1 VLFQIK
7 IEVLFSVTLS
17 KINILGS
24 RFINWLLF
32 TVLSLIWG
40 SSFLLMKIGMEQLSP
55 YEVAALRILSA
66 GIVLI
71 PFAFKAFK
79 QIPRN
84 KIGLALLS
92 GLMGSFIP
100 AFFFCLAETK
110 LDSALTGMLNSL
122 TPLCA
127 VIIGTLFFKMKPTAW
142 KFAGIFIGLIG
153 LFFLVSPNG
162 QFHFNNA
169 NYISLIILATIL
181 YAINANF
188 VSKSLGGLGPLNIA
202 SVAFALLII
211 PCLMILAYVGYFSRP
226 LGQLSLIKST
236 AAACIL
242 GTGGTAI
249 ATILL
254 YRLIKRAG
262 ALFATMVTYGI
273 PFVAAGW
280 GVVYGERVTL
290 FEIGCLG
297 IILSGVYLANK

>member
-1 VLFQIK
+1 MLFQIK
-7 IEVLFSVTLS
+7 IEALFSVTLS

-79 QIPRN
+79 QIPTN

-100 AFFFCLAETK
+100 AFLFCLAETK

-142 KFAGIFIGLIG
+142 KFAGIFMGLIG

-162 QFHFNNA
+162 QLHFNNV
-169 NYISLIILATIL
+169 NYISLIILATIF

-188 VSKSLGGLGPLNIA
+188 VSRSLGGLEPLNIA
-202 SVAFALLII
+202 SVAFVLLIV
-211 PCLMILAYVGYFSRP
+211 PCLIVLVSMGYFSRS
-226 LGQLSLIKST
+226 LGQLPLIKST
-236 AAACIL
+236 IAACVL

-249 ATILL
+249 ATVLL

-280 GVVYGERVTL
+280 GVVYGEQVTL

>member
-1 VLFQIK
+1 MLFQIK

-32 TVLSLIWG
+32 TILSLIWG

-71 PFAFKAFK
+71 PFAFNAFK
-79 QIPRN
+79 QIPTN
-84 KIGLALLS
+84 KIGLVLLS

-100 AFFFCLAETK
+100 AFLFCLAETK
-110 LDSALTGMLNSL
+110 LDSSLTGMLNSL

-127 VIIGTLFFKMKPTAW
+127 VIIGTLFFKMRPTAW

-162 QFHFNNA
+162 QLHFDNSK
-169 NYISLIILATIL
+169 YIFLIILATIL

-202 SVAFALLII
+202 SVAFVLLII
-211 PCLMILAYVGYFSRP
+211 PCLIVLVSMGYFTRP
-226 LGQLSLIKST
+226 LSQLSIIKST
-236 AAACIL
+236 VAACVL

-280 GVVYGERVTL
+280 GVVYGEQVTL
-290 FEIGCLG
+290 VEIGCLG

>member
-1 VLFQIK
+1 
-7 IEVLFSVTLS
+7 
-17 KINILGS
+17 
-24 RFINWLLF
+24 
-32 TVLSLIWG
+32 
-40 SSFLLMKIGMEQLSP
+40 
-55 YEVAALRILSA
+55 
-66 GIVLI
+66 
-71 PFAFKAFK
+71 
-79 QIPRN
+79 
-84 KIGLALLS
+84 
-92 GLMGSFIP
+92 
-100 AFFFCLAETK
+100 
-110 LDSALTGMLNSL
+110 MLNSL

-127 VIIGTLFFKMKPTAW
+127 VIIGTLFFKMRPTAW

-162 QFHFNNA
+162 QLHFDNSK
-169 NYISLIILATIL
+169 YIFLIILATIL

-202 SVAFALLII
+202 SVAFVLLII
-211 PCLMILAYVGYFSRP
+211 PCLIVLVSMGYFTRP
-226 LGQLSLIKST
+226 LSQLSIIKST
-236 AAACIL
+236 VAACVL

-280 GVVYGERVTL
+280 GVVYGEQVTL
-290 FEIGCLG
+290 VEIGCLG

>member
-1 VLFQIK
+1 
-7 IEVLFSVTLS
+7 
-17 KINILGS
+17 
-24 RFINWLLF
+24 
-32 TVLSLIWG
+32 
-40 SSFLLMKIGMEQLSP
+40 MEQLSP

-79 QIPRN
+79 QIPTN
-84 KIGLALLS
+84 KIGQVLLS

-100 AFFFCLAETK
+100 AFLFCLAETK

-127 VIIGTLFFKMKPTAW
+127 VIIGTLFFKMRPTVW

-162 QFHFNNA
+162 QLHFNNS

-188 VSKSLGGLGPLNIA
+188 VGKSLGGLGPLNIA

-211 PCLMILAYVGYFSRP
+211 PCLIVLVSMGYFTRP
-226 LGQLSLIKST
+226 LGELSIIKST
-236 AAACIL
+236 VAACVL

-280 GVVYGERVTL
+280 GVVYGEQVTL
-290 FEIGCLG
+290 LEIGCLG